1 MVVSINI
8 DETIRK
14 PNVRPPLPPSKRG
27 PITFIVDIEES
38 NGRDLKR
45 NLTRGVNETDD
56 PATPIPAPTPPSDI
70 DVALQNLILS
80 LSVSSDFV
88 FPRAIALD
96 PVEVG
101 LSNLIGLGVGVDVE
115 DEDFLT
121 LSNEA
126 DLRSPSQINLSSV
139 TVDLT
144 LPTIGIQTTGNVRR
158 DLGVVEVALTAEEF
172 ELDVGGNLDIPGVSL
187 TLPTIET
194 ESTNDVNLSPVTVDL
209 TLPTI
214 GVQVTGNVQRDLGV
228 IEVELGSNLAVEAVT
243 DAELS
248 VDLSVESP
256 GITRGIPAGNVVTDL
271 TVAIETA
278 INLREALDP
287 VVVDL
292 SVDIATDAAN
302 NVSLD
307 VIEVALT
314 AQEPSITEGIS
325 VDSVVTDLTVN
336 IETAINL
343 REALDPVAVDLSLI
357 DSFNNALNLQ
367 TLEAVLSATEAL
379 DVGIN
384 IQLPDN
390 MVSTPDDASPIP

>member
-1 MVVSINI
+1 MVCSINI

-56 PATPIPAPTPPSDI
+56 PATPIPAPTPPSNI

-88 FPRAIALD
+88 FPISIALE

-101 LSNLIGLGVGVDVE
+101 LSNLIGLGAGIDVE

-144 LPTIGIQTTGNVRR
+144 LPTIGIQTTGSVRT

-172 ELDVGGNLDIPGVSL
+172 ELEVGGDLDIPGVSL

-194 ESTNDVNLSPVTVDL
+194 ESTSDVNLSPVTVDL

-214 GVQVTGNVQRDLGV
+214 GVQATGNVQRDLGVVEVALTAQEPSITEGISVDSVVTDLTVDIEVDATTVFEPVVVDLSVDIATDAANNVSLDV

-248 VDLSVESP
+248 VDLSVEAP
-256 GITRGIPAGNVVTDL
+256 GITRGISAGNVVTDL

-287 VVVDL
+287 V
-292 SVDIATDAAN
+292 
-302 NVSLD
+302 
-307 VIEVALT
+307 
-314 AQEPSITEGIS
+314 
-325 VDSVVTDLTVN
+325 
-336 IETAINL
+336 
-343 REALDPVAVDLSLI
+343 AVELSLI